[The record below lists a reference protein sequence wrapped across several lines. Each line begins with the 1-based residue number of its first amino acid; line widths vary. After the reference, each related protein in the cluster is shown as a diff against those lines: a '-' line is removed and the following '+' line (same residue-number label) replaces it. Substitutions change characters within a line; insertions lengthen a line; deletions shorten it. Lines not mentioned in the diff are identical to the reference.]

1 MRLGYSEGCAC
12 LSQAFVMAAK
22 QSIFSGRELRGA
34 DPTHEVFLS
43 RPFVCFRN
51 ESFRCVCPCRIMGS
65 FVASS
70 SILRSCRAQVDTRQS
85 LLGSLRPCCRCLC
98 CAVPLGFTEGIW
110 SSVCSASCLAPIS
123 FANAVVHRRGTCLIR
138 CPPFEAFRQRPA
150 RTWESMYDS
159 SKLQVLIF
167 LLFVSLLLA

>member
-1 MRLGYSEGCAC
+1 MADVVVDEMRDSTARVTCVLALRRAVHASHKR
-12 LSQAFVMAAK
+12 LSW
-22 QSIFSGRELRGA
+22 LRNSLYFLKRA
-34 DPTHEVFLS
+34 SRSSSHTRSFLS

-70 SILRSCRAQVDTRQS
+70 SILSSCRAQADTRQS
-85 LLGSLRPCCRCLC
+85 LLGPLRPCCLCLC

-123 FANAVVHRRGTCLIR
+123 FANAVVHRAGTCLIR

-150 RTWESMYDS
+150 RTW
-159 SKLQVLIF
+159 
-167 LLFVSLLLA
+167 